1 MNDSVTGSRVSDFAN
16 VGKVRDS
23 VTGSRVSDFANVGKV
38 RDFASRAAAAESRLF
53 SLVSVREVHAALQS
67 LRTIR
72 RIEARRRKARA
83 FRFRFSQSL
92 AKRRQRLSQPIV
104 LSTIQRFGRTTKP
117 LAASERLTISSL
129 PRRRT
134 RFSAFWNFGP

>member
-1 MNDSVTGSRVSDFAN
+1 MIAIGSTTYMLLAEQLMGTDTSSVSRTLQGCLS
-16 VGKVRDS
+16 
-23 VTGSRVSDFANVGKV
+23 
-38 RDFASRAAAAESRLF
+38 
-53 SLVSVREVHAALQS
+53 VSVREVHAALQS

-129 PRRRT
+129 TRRRT
-134 RFSAFWNFGP
+134 RFSAFWNFAPW